1 MTTINL
7 LTQGQQ
13 LINASK
19 VVIASG
25 DVDSVQL
32 HVEFDSVEW
41 NTYPTRSATFYTSN
55 DATVYEKLL
64 LNDKCVVPFEVLQE
78 SGILFIGVR
87 GVSSDGERVKTS
99 TLVKYKISEGA
110 TAGDKTLNPTM
121 DLYQQYLAALKTE
134 ASPALQA
141 MATEI
146 RTILETEAETLREEA
161 VATNEAARAML
172 EALQGT
178 VVWENPDPTKELDS
192 FAIEQISSA
201 FKSFR
206 VIYTVDTSSNTHD
219 EKTISKKG
227 VLYKLTSDCY
237 SYRDDLYYRDI
248 YISDTYITIH
258 GGIGFQGTPNN
269 RILIPVKIIGYK
281 Y

>member
-41 NTYPTRSATFYTSN
+41 NAYPTRSATFYTSN

-87 GVSSDGERVKTS
+87 GVSSDGEKVKTS

-141 MATEI
+141 MAAEI
-146 RTILETEAETLREEA
+146 RTMLETEAETLREEA

-178 VVWENPDPTKELDS
+178 VLWENSDPTKD
-192 FAIEQISSA
+192 FPATTIEQDLSK

-206 VIYTVDTSSNTHD
+206 VIFATGNNLTEYE
-219 EKTISKKG
+219 EKTISTKG
-227 VLYKLTSDCY
+227 LLYTLSSDLYGSNSDLYK
-237 SYRDDLYYRDI
+237 RDI
-248 YISDTYITIH
+248 TISDTNIAIGH
-258 GGIGFQGTPNN
+258 VGGSNDPFNN
-269 RILIPVKIIGYK
+269 KIIPVKIIGYK